1 MIVSPSAPHLAA
13 VAAPSVDGAASQPTV
28 PAAAPAS
35 LPAPVLFARAWNRA
49 WVRKLLLVALLGA
62 AWEVYARQLA
72 NPLLVP
78 TLSDTLRALLES
90 LRNGALPGRIA
101 VSLKLLLLG
110 YAGGVGLAAV
120 LAFAASGTRVG
131 SDLLELLTS
140 MLNPLPAV
148 ALLPIALLWFGI
160 GSGSIVFVLVHSV
173 LWPVALN
180 AHAGFSSVSPTL
192 RMVGRNYGLRG
203 PLLALRILVPA
214 ASPHLLTGLKV
225 GWAFGWRTLIA
236 AELVFGVSSGQGGI
250 GWFIYEKKS
259 ELDMPQVFAG
269 LVTVVLIGLAVEN
282 GVFRQIEARTVR
294 RWGMH
299 S

>member
-1 MIVSPSAPHLAA
+1 MSTAPHLAA
-13 VAAPSVDGAASQPTV
+13 VPIDPPGVTGPAASASPWSRL
-28 PAAAPAS
+28 AAVA
-35 LPAPVLFARAWNRA
+35 NRT
-49 WVRKLLLVALLGA
+49 WVRKLLLLALLAA
-62 AWEVYARQLA
+62 AWEGYARQLA

-78 TLSDTLRALLES
+78 TLSDTVRALVQSVRDGE
-90 LRNGALPGRIA
+90 LPGRVAI
-101 VSLKLLLLG
+101 SLKLLLMG

-120 LAFAASGTRVG
+120 LAFAAAGTRLG
-131 SDLLELLTS
+131 AELLELLTA

-148 ALLPIALLWFGI
+148 ALLPLALLWFGI
-160 GSGSIVFVLVHSV
+160 GAGSIVFVLVHSV

-225 GWAFGWRTLIA
+225 GWAFAWRTLIA
-236 AELVFGVSSGQGGI
+236 AELVFGVSSGRGGL

-269 LVTVVLIGLAVEN
+269 LVTVVSIGLAVEHV
-282 GVFRQIEARTVR
+282 VFRQLEARTVR
-294 RWGMH
+294 RWGMRT
-299 S
+299 